1 MCIATSQLAV
11 AHNVRTYACCGQVKY
26 DQDGNIVLREMRD
39 YLGALTDVERVDRNG
54 RPLPGVTDA
63 ELAVMQVGLAVGQ
76 FGSGSCCL
84 SQRPPLLSTHAVLRL
99 LEARR
104 GVWAGAQP
112 GMLGFCTLCD
122 MCTGPGRGECR
133 RSAV

>member
-76 FGSGSCCL
+76 FGSGGCCL

-104 GVWAGAQP
+104 GVWAGAQW
-112 GMLGFCTLCD
+112 LSYD
-122 MCTGPGRGECR
+122 VQHVHRA
-133 RSAV
+133 RSW